1 MKTVLDA
8 WAVVA
13 WASGEQPAADVVRQ
27 LFVDNREQKA
37 ELIMNAVNVGEVYYI
52 VCRKKSVRAAQQLIS
67 SLDRE
72 IRTVNADLELA
83 VLAGDYKHHNRLSLA
98 DAFAL
103 ATAERE
109 APALLVTG
117 DPEIRSA
124 KLRTGKVQ
132 IKWLERTP

>member
-1 MKTVLDA
+1 VKTVLDA

-13 WASGEQPAADVVRQ
+13 WATGEQPAAEMVRQ
-27 LFVDNREQKA
+27 LFLENRAQKA

-52 VCRKKSVRAAQQLIS
+52 MCRKKNVRAAQQLIS

-72 IRTVNADLELA
+72 IRISNVDLDLA
-83 VLAGDYKHHNRLSLA
+83 MLAGNYKHNNRLSLA

-109 APALLVTG
+109 APALLATG
-117 DPEIRSA
+117 DPEIRAA

-132 IKWLERTP
+132 IQWLERNP

>member
-13 WASGEQPAADVVRQ
+13 WASGEHPAAAVVHR
-27 LFVDNREQKA
+27 LFLENREHKV
-37 ELIMNAVNVGEVYYI
+37 ELIMSAVNIGEVYYTM
-52 VCRKKSVRAAQQLIS
+52 CRKKGVPAAQQLIS

-72 IRTVNADLELA
+72 IRISNVDLELA
-83 VLAGDYKHHNRLSLA
+83 ISAGDYKRANRISFA

-109 APALLVTG
+109 RPAVLVTG
-117 DPEIRSA
+117 DPEIRAA
-124 KLRTGKVQ
+124 KLRSNRVHIQ
-132 IKWLERTP
+132 WLERG